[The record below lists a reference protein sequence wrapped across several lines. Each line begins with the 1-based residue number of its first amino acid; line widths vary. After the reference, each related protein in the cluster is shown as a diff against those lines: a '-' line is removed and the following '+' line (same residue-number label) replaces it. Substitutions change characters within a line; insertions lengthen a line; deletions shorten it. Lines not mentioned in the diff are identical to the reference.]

1 MEQNDFVIKLIAKLN
16 QQMSKRQI
24 KTDLKGLDNSMYLK
38 VIAKLSTTL
47 SKRQLKSDLKQLN
60 DLYVKVGADL
70 KIDRNLKRKL
80 QNRIKELQ
88 RSISDIQISTRIR
101 NTNNE
106 IDSVRRSMQAR
117 ANRAPVGINIEIKK
131 NKAIADIEYLGKR
144 FSKLFSNVS
153 AKQKYQNILTQAYSI
168 SDESQLRSVRTQIQA
183 FTSELKANGLAS
195 KSLGD
200 KWRSLIDRS
209 KNLFSA
215 ATIVTTIY
223 SQIRKAITTTIELDT
238 ALTGVYKVTNDIAS
252 RDQFSS
258 LLQKWNRLAQ
268 NLSVSTKSLISS
280 AEEWGKIGFDLDMSE
295 QLAQITAI
303 FEKTAEISN
312 EKANSTLISIA
323 QAFPEIDGLGE
334 DDYVERVEAIGD
346 KINKIGNEFAIDS
359 EGVSDA
365 LSKSSAAL
373 RMANNDLDESIA
385 IVTTANKIFQNPDEV
400 GNMSK
405 ILSARLRGQKGELE
419 ELNENTDGMIESVS
433 KIQTQILNLTNN
445 KVNIFESDN
454 ETLKSTY
461 EIIKEIGTVYNSLSD
476 KDQAELLE
484 IIGGKQRMSAVA
496 SLLLNYEELE
506 KVKEAS
512 MNADSSMQQEYNKY
526 LESAEAHIVTFK
538 EKLVEAYSA
547 FLSGDLIKHAADF
560 GSAIL
565 DLTNSTDLL
574 KHSLLAILALNV
586 GKWVSA
592 IGAGVLGAVKQ
603 MNTLGS
609 ALQKVK
615 NLPTDNALRKN
626 AIKQLGE
633 STKILTERNL
643 KLLLSQEQLSDNDK
657 IRILRL
663 QGLTKQEALAK
674 LEKMQLTTATN
685 TQTAANA
692 AETTSTFTLAG
703 AMSALKTITVG
714 FWTSLKALVA
724 SNPIGFALMGLT
736 TIISITS
743 SAISKSNQALEEA
756 KDSALETA
764 ERLKDEEKNLVSL
777 IKKYNELDNTDRS
790 TENTEKIKSLND
802 EINIALG
809 NQAENIDIVNG
820 KLDEQSDKL
829 KRNLLQKLK
838 DDETE
843 LNTAESIA
851 KSDYDVGLEH
861 GMFGIDPWGNVSR
874 ALTENGA
881 TTIDGFAFSNVG
893 DVLDRLEP
901 EQQIKQI
908 KAWLEYLTKVDSYFG
923 TGTYGDQLA
932 TLQGWYNDLDQK
944 QKKYNEAKESRE
956 SNQEQQKIIND
967 SLSGKI
973 ANVEAFE
980 AYRREIQDTYKEN
993 STLQNQM
1000 LDFIDTIFPEF
1011 AKKLQEIKQN
1021 TSTASEEVTT
1031 TLSFKEAWKAIG
1043 TSGDEKA
1050 DKKAKEAKEKLL
1062 ELAEA
1067 GKLTEEAFEN
1077 SSIAENFLKQTK
1089 LSAEEATQKI
1099 NELISSAAQLSSMK
1113 TGISSI
1119 SNILGEKKENQS
1131 SKKTRT
1137 KGIGADTLAGMPD
1150 DIKKQTKEY
1159 EHFIEVLGDGTS
1171 SMDDCKEA
1179 ANKLATAYV
1188 NSNNFLS
1195 NLTAENEDYYKSVLK
1210 EMGVEN
1216 AAEVVTAALNKQKV
1230 NAKIATF
1237 DMKTATEQEISTLG
1251 SYVKSL
1257 DDSSKALA
1265 YYTLQQQIANNN
1277 ALDTS
1282 DSVKNLMKLA
1292 KQCGITGEAIS
1303 LMTSLA
1309 ADMKTVE
1316 YYTTGD
1322 GKNDRNAGNIV
1333 SSANSEVNGVKN
1345 RLNKII
1351 KKGVKVGTSTK
1362 VTPKSSSGSKG
1373 KSKKGKSDK
1382 SKSKQQFDW
1391 IGRALDRLSSKLDLV
1406 KAKYDNLFTVKKVK
1420 NSDSLLN
1427 LRNKNLDK
1435 QYKLLQ
1441 KTEKYQE
1448 KAQKKYTKKANSV
1461 RISKNKK
1468 ENASLKKAVREG
1480 RIKGSMKKL
1489 IATYGEKKAEKI
1501 QKYQDWYDKA
1511 QEQKKN
1517 RISTKTAKR
1526 ENRIEKY
1533 QNIVDTTEERR
1544 SLAQAGKENVTTAK
1558 DKNAF
1563 IEKEKESI
1571 ETSYEYQIRIAR
1583 LKRDSLEADRL
1594 IAEKA
1599 KEIRDLA
1606 IEQHQNLA
1614 YEHQS
1619 VLDQYNAE
1627 KELATKASEK
1637 NGLIES
1643 EKAKTQ
1649 ELYAEKVAIAGLEG
1663 NISEQKQLQA
1673 ELDKQL
1679 RDFSVEQHQNL
1690 ADEYQ
1695 AELDKSSAEKENLK
1709 TASEKNAVVDREKN
1723 LTSQLY
1729 AEKIAIVRIE
1739 GRISEEQQLQEELTR
1754 QMVVLEKEKFD
1765 NISHYYE
1772 NLMRLESNA
1781 YTDLKNASEELE
1793 TRGLIVSGKMYNSQ
1807 IAINNGKKK
1816 MYEDELLSL
1825 NNQLHSIK
1833 EGTDEWY
1840 DAVDAIQAC
1849 ENGIAELTKDTLALT
1864 EAARKVSFTLSD
1876 KILSRFDLISSE
1888 YDLLIKFMSDHKLT
1902 NDKTGNFTKEGAA
1915 TLGAYYTQLLLAEKE
1930 TVTFKQ
1936 SLADMYDKLQRGEE
1950 GYTDQKAWDEYYE
1963 HMEKSFQ
1970 LEEKYYDIR
1979 QNMIGLMKEKYNTE
1993 LDFLQDII
2001 NKRKELLQAEKD
2013 EYDYRN
2019 TIEEKTKNIG
2029 VLAKQLQALNGDDS
2043 ESARSRIQ
2051 QLKVNL
2057 DEAQKDLQDT
2067 EYDKW
2072 LSDQQTMLDNLYNE
2086 YHDFIDDKLN
2096 DTDALFNEA
2105 VTYLK
2110 DINVGA
2116 EVSEV
2121 LQSYG
2126 DSYGHTYTPF
2136 FENIN
2141 TALGKE
2147 GDIVKSITS
2156 ATDLISEHFN
2166 KQAVTSQEAGDVI
2179 RLISEIGQVDY
2190 DGDGRKRL
2198 VAAEQAYSSL
2208 SQEAKMIVD
2217 STSVNGLTTLQQK
2230 QSEWLG
2236 LSEARKQE
2244 ETKKEDERIRQQQET
2259 FRKSARDKLTDYIKR
2274 TYGANGREYACN
2286 INNASTADVGIAEAI
2301 NRNGL
2306 RRVDGWNSP
2315 TSSAIS
2321 QIVSWINSEG
2331 TGVNIPAT
2339 ADGLWMYMQN
2349 IGYSNGGIAETLQK
2363 VPGMNGDDGWV
2374 TVKKG
2379 EGIFTPEQTQQFIKL
2394 VSNVDT
2400 LNPALDAVKDL
2411 SKREYEPV
2419 PNRITNQSVGE
2430 VNIEMNLPNVT
2441 NYEEFRRRM
2450 QSDPKIEK
2458 MFKSMIWDKGD
2469 FSKYRIR
2476 M

>member
-1 MEQNDFVIKLIAKLN
+1 MREKIIII
-16 QQMSKRQI
+16 QQ
-24 KTDLKGLDNSMYLK
+24 
-38 VIAKLSTTL
+38 A
-47 SKRQLKSDLKQLN
+47 
-60 DLYVKVGADL
+60 
-70 KIDRNLKRKL
+70 
-80 QNRIKELQ
+80 
-88 RSISDIQISTRIR
+88 
-101 NTNNE
+101 
-106 IDSVRRSMQAR
+106 
-117 ANRAPVGINIEIKK
+117 
-131 NKAIADIEYLGKR
+131 
-144 FSKLFSNVS
+144 
-153 AKQKYQNILTQAYSI
+153 
-168 SDESQLRSVRTQIQA
+168 
-183 FTSELKANGLAS
+183 
-195 KSLGD
+195 
-200 KWRSLIDRS
+200 
-209 KNLFSA
+209 
-215 ATIVTTIY
+215 
-223 SQIRKAITTTIELDT
+223 
-238 ALTGVYKVTNDIAS
+238 
-252 RDQFSS
+252 
-258 LLQKWNRLAQ
+258 
-268 NLSVSTKSLISS
+268 LISS
-280 AEEWGKIGFDLDMSE
+280 IAE
-295 QLAQITAI
+295 
-303 FEKTAEISN
+303 
-312 EKANSTLISIA
+312 
-323 QAFPEIDGLGE
+323 
-334 DDYVERVEAIGD
+334 
-346 KINKIGNEFAIDS
+346 NKNGI
-359 EGVSDA
+359 SDA
-365 LSKSSAAL
+365 FGKLFTL
-373 RMANNDLDESIA
+373 NVEDMDVD
-385 IVTTANKIFQNPDEV
+385 D
-400 GNMSK
+400 
-405 ILSARLRGQKGELE
+405 AR
-419 ELNENTDGMIESVS
+419 T
-433 KIQTQILNLTNN
+433 KIQE
-445 KVNIFESDN
+445 FC
-454 ETLKSTY
+454 
-461 EIIKEIGTVYNSLSD
+461 
-476 KDQAELLE
+476 
-484 IIGGKQRMSAVA
+484 
-496 SLLLNYEELE
+496 
-506 KVKEAS
+506 
-512 MNADSSMQQEYNKY
+512 
-526 LESAEAHIVTFK
+526 
-538 EKLVEAYSA
+538 
-547 FLSGDLIKHAADF
+547 
-560 GSAIL
+560 
-565 DLTNSTDLL
+565 
-574 KHSLLAILALNV
+574 
-586 GKWVSA
+586 
-592 IGAGVLGAVKQ
+592 
-603 MNTLGS
+603 
-609 ALQKVK
+609 
-615 NLPTDNALRKN
+615 
-626 AIKQLGE
+626 
-633 STKILTERNL
+633 
-643 KLLLSQEQLSDNDK
+643 
-657 IRILRL
+657 
-663 QGLTKQEALAK
+663 
-674 LEKMQLTTATN
+674 
-685 TQTAANA
+685 
-692 AETTSTFTLAG
+692 
-703 AMSALKTITVG
+703 TI
-714 FWTSLKALVA
+714 
-724 SNPIGFALMGLT
+724 
-736 TIISITS
+736 
-743 SAISKSNQALEEA
+743 
-756 KDSALETA
+756 
-764 ERLKDEEKNLVSL
+764 
-777 IKKYNELDNTDRS
+777 
-790 TENTEKIKSLND
+790 
-802 EINIALG
+802 
-809 NQAENIDIVNG
+809 
-820 KLDEQSDKL
+820 
-829 KRNLLQKLK
+829 
-838 DDETE
+838 
-843 LNTAESIA
+843 
-851 KSDYDVGLEH
+851 
-861 GMFGIDPWGNVSR
+861 
-874 ALTENGA
+874 
-881 TTIDGFAFSNVG
+881 
-893 DVLDRLEP
+893 
-901 EQQIKQI
+901 
-908 KAWLEYLTKVDSYFG
+908 
-923 TGTYGDQLA
+923 
-932 TLQGWYNDLDQK
+932 
-944 QKKYNEAKESRE
+944 
-956 SNQEQQKIIND
+956 
-967 SLSGKI
+967 I
-973 ANVEAFE
+973 ANVLEKSLPEVQKIFGYDNFFKTASNYDRIV
-980 AYRREIQDTYKEN
+980 AYASDGNYKSAKNVTDSKGFNQADVINAMKEN
-993 STLQNQM
+993 SINTDEEINKFKEALDGAQTLK
-1000 LDFIDTIFPEF
+1000 DAVKSYIGV
-1011 AKKLQEIKQN
+1011 
-1021 TSTASEEVTT
+1021 STEATKT
-1031 TLSFKEAWKAIG
+1031 TLSFSEAWKAIG
-1043 TSGDEKA
+1043 TSGNEKA
-1050 DKKAKEAKEKLL
+1050 DKAANEAKEKLL

-1067 GKLTEEAFEN
+1067 GKLTVEAFNN
-1077 SSIAENFLKQTK
+1077 SPIAENFLKDTK

-1099 NELISSAAQLSSMK
+1099 NELISSADQLSSMK

-1150 DIKKQTKEY
+1150 DIKAQTKEY
-1159 EHFIEVLGDGTS
+1159 EHFVEVLGDGS
-1171 SMDDCKEA
+1171 SQMDECKEA

-1195 NLTAENEDYYKSVLK
+1195 NLTKENKDYYKSVLK

-1216 AAEVVTAALNKQKV
+1216 AAEVVKAALNKQKV

-1237 DMKTATEQEISTLG
+1237 DMKNATEQEISTLG

-1257 DDSSKALA
+1257 DDSSKSLA

-1292 KQCGITGEAIS
+1292 EQCGITGEAIS

-1333 SSANSEVNGVKN
+1333 SSANSEVNGVKK

-1351 KKGVKVGTSTK
+1351 EKGVKVGTASPK
-1362 VTPKSSSGSKG
+1362 ITPKSSSGSKG
-1373 KSKKGKSDK
+1373 KSKKEKSDK

-1391 IGRALDRLSSKLDLV
+1391 ISRALDRLSSKLDLV
-1406 KAKYDNLFTVKKVK
+1406 KAKYDNLFTVKKIK
-1420 NSDSLLN
+1420 NSDSLLKQQ
-1427 LRNKNLDK
+1427 NKNLDK

-1441 KTEKYQE
+1441 KTEKYQ
-1448 KAQKKYTKKANSV
+1448 KRAQKKYTKKANSV

-1480 RIKGSMKKL
+1480 RIKGRMKQL

-1517 RISTKTAKR
+1517 RITTQTSKR
-1526 ENRIEKY
+1526 ENRIQKY
-1533 QNIVDTTEERR
+1533 QNIVDNADEKR
-1544 SLAQAGKENVTTAK
+1544 SLAQGGKENATTAK

-1583 LKRDSLEADRL
+1583 LKKDSLEADRL

-1599 KEIRDLA
+1599 KEIRDLT
-1606 IEQHQNLA
+1606 IEHHQNLA
-1614 YEHQS
+1614 DEHQS

-1637 NGLIES
+1637 NGLIER

-1649 ELYAEKVAIAGLEG
+1649 ELYTEKIAIAGLEG

-1679 RDFSVEQHQNL
+1679 RDFSVEQHQNI

-1695 AELDKSSAEKENLK
+1695 AELDKSSAEKENLY
-1709 TASEKNAVVDREKN
+1709 TAGEKNAVVDREKN

-1729 AEKIAIVRIE
+1729 AEKIAIARIE
-1739 GRISEEQQLQEELTR
+1739 GRISEELQLQEELTR

-1772 NLMRLESNA
+1772 NLMRLENNA

-1793 TRGLIVSGKMYNSQ
+1793 TRGLIVSGKLYNSQ
-1807 IAINNGKKK
+1807 IAINNSKKK

-1840 DAVDAIQAC
+1840 ESMDAIQAC
-1849 ENGIAELTKDTLALT
+1849 ENGIAELTKDTLALA
-1864 EAARKVSFTLSD
+1864 EASRKVSFTLSD

-1902 NDKTGNFTKEGAA
+1902 TDKTGNFTEEGTA

-1936 SLADMYDKLQRGEE
+1936 SLTDMYDKLQRGEE

-2043 ESARSRIQ
+2043 EAARSRIQ

-2057 DEAQKDLQDT
+2057 DEAQKDLQDA

-2121 LQSYG
+2121 LKSYG
-2126 DSYGHTYTPF
+2126 ETYDHTYTPY

-2147 GDIVKSITS
+2147 GDIVKAITNTS
-2156 ATDLISEHFN
+2156 DLISEHFN
-2166 KQAVTSQEAGDVI
+2166 KQAVTTQEAGDVI

-2198 VAAEQAYSSL
+2198 VAAEQAYNSL
-2208 SQEAKMIVD
+2208 SQEARTIVD
-2217 STSVNGLTTLQQK
+2217 TTSVNGLTTLQQK

-2244 ETKKEDERIRQQQET
+2244 EERVRQQQEAE
-2259 FRKSARDKLTDYIKR
+2259 RVSQQKEEMKKKLDYYIAD
-2274 TYGANGREYACN
+2274 TYGRDGRTYACN
-2286 INNASTADVGIAEAI
+2286 LQNASPADIGIAEAI
-2301 NRNGL
+2301 NRHEL
-2306 RRVDGWNSP
+2306 RRVDGQNSP
-2315 TSSAIS
+2315 NQVAINE
-2321 QIVSWINSEG
+2321 IVSRINSEG

-2400 LNPALDAVKDL
+2400 LNPALDAMKNL
-2411 SKREYEPV
+2411 SKSEYEPV

-2458 MFKSMIWDKGD
+2458 MFKSMVWDKGD

>member
-1 MEQNDFVIKLIAKLN
+1 MNDNNFMIRLQALLDKVKSIANIKSDIKSIESKLPKIKIQGMLDSAKTKKELN
-16 QQMSKRQI
+16 TRLKSI
-24 KTDLKGLDNSMYLK
+24 KTKVIVDADVSRAEKNIKKIGNRKTTTVIRPTIDNSQAMSSLKATQKETKGLFD
-38 VIAKLSTTL
+38 
-47 SKRQLKSDLKQLN
+47 RFLN
-60 DLYVKVGADL
+60 GV
-70 KIDRNLKRKL
+70 
-80 QNRIKELQ
+80 
-88 RSISDIQISTRIR
+88 
-101 NTNNE
+101 
-106 IDSVRRSMQAR
+106 
-117 ANRAPVGINIEIKK
+117 VGIN
-131 NKAIADIEYLGKR
+131 LVR
-144 FSKLFSNVS
+144 MSV
-153 AKQKYQNILTQAYSI
+153 QKVTQAIYQAI
-168 SDESQLRSVRTQIQA
+168 SGV
-183 FTSELKANGLAS
+183 K
-195 KSLGD
+195 
-200 KWRSLIDRS
+200 
-209 KNLFSA
+209 
-215 ATIVTTIY
+215 
-223 SQIRKAITTTIELDT
+223 ELDKIKT
-238 ALTGVYKVTNDIAS
+238 NIQMVSGASNSGVDAMMNSYNAMAKDL
-252 RDQFSS
+252 SS
-258 LLQKWNRLAQ
+258 TTKSVAEAANEFLRMGE
-268 NLSVSTKSLISS
+268 SVSSTNELIKSS
-280 AEEWGKIGFDLDMSE
+280 
-295 QLAQITAI
+295 Q
-303 FEKTAEISN
+303 
-312 EKANSTLISIA
+312 
-323 QAFPEIDGLGE
+323 
-334 DDYVERVEAIGD
+334 V
-346 KINKIGNEFAIDS
+346 
-359 EGVSDA
+359 
-365 LSKSSAAL
+365 LSK
-373 RMANNDLDESIA
+373 
-385 IVTTANKIFQNPDEV
+385 V
-400 GNMSK
+400 
-405 ILSARLRGQKGELE
+405 
-419 ELNENTDGMIESVS
+419 GMIESSDAASYLISSLKGYKVAAEDSMDIVS
-433 KIQTQILNLTNN
+433 KLTSVDLEAAVSAGGLAEALSKCSNIADNSGVSMDRLVGYTATVGEVTQKSMSEVGNSFQSIFSRMNN
-445 KVNIFESDN
+445 
-454 ETLKSTY
+454 
-461 EIIKEIGTVYNSLSD
+461 IKINRFIDDDTGESLSD
-476 KDQAELLE
+476 TESVLDKLGIKLRDTEDTYRSFDDVLDD
-484 IIGGKQRMSAVA
+484 IGSRWESFTKVEKNAISVAIAGTRQRENFEALMNNWGNALKYSETAANSA
-496 SLLLNYEELE
+496 
-506 KVKEAS
+506 
-512 MNADSSMQQEYNKY
+512 
-526 LESAEAHIVTFK
+526 
-538 EKLVEAYSA
+538 
-547 FLSGDLIKHAADF
+547 
-560 GSAIL
+560 
-565 DLTNSTDLL
+565 
-574 KHSLLAILALNV
+574 
-586 GKWVSA
+586 
-592 IGAGVLGAVKQ
+592 
-603 MNTLGS
+603 GS
-609 ALQKVK
+609 ALERYGVYQDSIEAKTNK
-615 NLPTDNALRKN
+615 LTA
-626 AIKQLGE
+626 AIE
-633 STKILTERNL
+633 S
-643 KLLLSQEQLSDNDK
+643 LS
-657 IRILRL
+657 
-663 QGLTKQEALAK
+663 
-674 LEKMQLTTATN
+674 TN
-685 TQTAANA
+685 TISEGMFSGIIEA
-692 AETTSTFTLAG
+692 TTNIVEFIDKTNLLKGTLAG
-703 AMSALKTITVG
+703 LVTLGISKVFVSMASGIVTAYKSTAQLTNVMALFNKGTSVSNLENIGKACIGLSDRQLKLVLSTKGLAYEQQKQILLSKGVAESEVEATLATLGFANAENAATASTFSLSGAFNTLKTAIV
-714 FWTSLKALVA
+714 
-724 SNPIGFALMGLT
+724 SNPIGIIVT
-736 TIISITS
+736 TVSIATMVFS
-743 SAISKSNQALEEA
+743 TFNDSVEEA
-756 KDSALETA
+756 TNKTKELADEALN
-764 ERLKDEEKNLVSL
+764 EEENIESL
-777 IKKYNELDNTDRS
+777 IKQYNELDKTDRS
-790 TENTEKIKSLND
+790 TDNTETIKNLNN
-802 EINIALG
+802 EINEALG
-809 NQAENIDIVNG
+809 NQADNIDLVNG

-829 KRNLLQKLK
+829 KRNLLLKLQ
-838 DDETE
+838 DDQ
-843 LNTAESIA
+843 
-851 KSDYDVGLEH
+851 G
-861 GMFGIDPWGNVSR
+861 GIDANVAATSTEYEKGISFGTFGNDTSGNVAKALYEAGIDKWYKNSFYSGIDGKLNSMGADEQLVQLKEWR
-874 ALTENGA
+874 DSLTEKYK
-881 TTIDGFAFSNVG
+881 
-893 DVLDRLEP
+893 E
-901 EQQIKQI
+901 
-908 KAWLEYLTKVDSYFG
+908 
-923 TGTYGDQLA
+923 TGNYGDEVNL
-932 TLQGWYNDLDQK
+932 LNKWYNELD
-944 QKKYNEAKESRE
+944 KKREERDKALQDQQLRDEKERILSDW
-956 SNQEQQKIIND
+956 D
-967 SLSGKI
+967 SGQI
-973 ANVEAFE
+973 GNAEAFK
-980 AYRREIQDTYKEN
+980 AYREEIRETYKEN
-993 STLQNQM
+993 SVLQNQM
-1000 LDFIDTIFPEF
+1000 LDFIDNLFPDF
-1011 AKKLQEIKQN
+1011 AKKLQETRQT
-1021 TSTASEEVTT
+1021 TSSEVSP
-1031 TLSFKEAWKAIG
+1031 TLSFSEAWKAIG
-1043 TSGDEKA
+1043 TSGNEKA
-1050 DKKAKEAKEKLL
+1050 DKAANEAKEKLL

-1067 GKLTEEAFEN
+1067 GKLTVEAFNN
-1077 SSIAENFLKQTK
+1077 SPIAENFLKDTK

-1099 NELISSAAQLSSMK
+1099 NGLISSADQLSSMK

-1150 DIKKQTKEY
+1150 DIKAQTKEY
-1159 EHFIEVLGDGTS
+1159 EHFVEVLGDGTS
-1171 SMDDCKEA
+1171 SMDECKEA

-1195 NLTAENEDYYKSVLK
+1195 NLTKENKDYYKSVLK

-1216 AAEVVTAALNKQKV
+1216 AAEVVKAALNKQKV

-1237 DMKTATEQEISTLG
+1237 DMKNATEQEISTLG

-1282 DSVKNLMKLA
+1282 DSVKNLMNLA

-1322 GKNDRNAGNIV
+1322 GKNDRNAGDIV
-1333 SSANSEVNGVKN
+1333 SNANYEVNGNKN

-1351 KKGVKVGTSTK
+1351 KKGVKVGTASPK
-1362 VTPKSSSGSKG
+1362 VTPKDSSGSKG

-1391 IGRALDRLSSKLDLV
+1391 ISRALDRLSSKLDLV
-1406 KAKYDNLFTVKKVK
+1406 KSKYDNLFTSKKIK
-1420 NSDSLLN
+1420 NSDSLLKQQ
-1427 LRNKNLDK
+1427 NKNLDK

-1441 KTEKYQE
+1441 KTEKYQK
-1448 KAQKKYTKKANSV
+1448 KAQKKYTNKANS
-1461 RISKNKK
+1461 IKLD
-1468 ENASLKKAVREG
+1468 ASLKKAVREG
-1480 RIKGSMKKL
+1480 RIKGRMKQL

-1501 QKYQDWYDKA
+1501 QKYQDWYDKS

-1517 RISTKTAKR
+1517 RITTQTSKR
-1526 ENRIEKY
+1526 ENRIQKY
-1533 QNIVDTTEERR
+1533 QNIVDNADEKR
-1544 SLAQAGKENVTTAK
+1544 SLAQAGKENATTAK

-1583 LKRDSLEADRL
+1583 LKKDSLEADRL

-1599 KEIRDLA
+1599 KEIRDLT
-1606 IEQHQNLA
+1606 IEHHQNLA
-1614 YEHQS
+1614 DEHQS

-1637 NGLIES
+1637 NGLIER

-1649 ELYAEKVAIAGLEG
+1649 ELYTEKIAIAGLEG

-1695 AELDKSSAEKENLK
+1695 AELDKSSAEKENLY
-1709 TASEKNAVVDREKN
+1709 TAGEKNAVVDREKN

-1729 AEKIAIVRIE
+1729 AEKIAIARIE
-1739 GRISEEQQLQEELTR
+1739 GRISEELQLQEELTR

-1772 NLMRLESNA
+1772 NLMRLENNA

-1793 TRGLIVSGKMYNSQ
+1793 TRGLIVSGKLYNSQ
-1807 IAINNGKKK
+1807 IAINNSKKK

-1840 DAVDAIQAC
+1840 ESMDAIQSC
-1849 ENGIAELTKDTLALT
+1849 ENGIAELTKDTLALA
-1864 EAARKVSFTLSD
+1864 EASRKVSFTLSD

-1902 NDKTGNFTKEGAA
+1902 TDKTGNFTEEGTA

-1936 SLADMYDKLQRGEE
+1936 SLTDMYDKLQRGEE

-2043 ESARSRIQ
+2043 EAARSRIQ

-2121 LQSYG
+2121 LKSYG
-2126 DSYGHTYTPF
+2126 ETYDHTYTPY

-2147 GDIVKSITS
+2147 GDIVKAITNTS
-2156 ATDLISEHFN
+2156 DLISEHFN
-2166 KQAVTSQEAGDVI
+2166 KQAVTTQEAGDVI

-2198 VAAEQAYSSL
+2198 VAAEQAYNSL
-2208 SQEAKMIVD
+2208 SQEAKTIVD
-2217 STSVNGLTTLQQK
+2217 TTSVNGLTTLQQK

-2244 ETKKEDERIRQQQET
+2244 EEHVRQQQEEE
-2259 FRKSARDKLTDYIKR
+2259 RVLQQKEEMKKKLDYYIAD
-2274 TYGANGREYACN
+2274 TYGRDGRTYACN
-2286 INNASTADVGIAEAI
+2286 LQNASPADIGIAEAI
-2301 NRNGL
+2301 KNHKL

-2315 TSSAIS
+2315 NQTAINE
-2321 QIVSWINSEG
+2321 IVSRINSEG

-2400 LNPALDAVKDL
+2400 LNPALDAVKSL
-2411 SKREYEPV
+2411 SKSEYEPV

-2441 NYEEFRRRM
+2441 NYEEFRRKM

-2458 MFKSMIWDKGD
+2458 MFKSMVWDKGD